1 MCHLFKSFLGI
12 FGFVVGDES
21 VALGPTGFL
30 INQETTFSNSVTTG
44 FKRQGNF

>member
-1 MCHLFKSFLGI
+1 MFHLFQSFLGV

-30 INQETTFSNSVTTG
+30 INQETTFSNGEMTG
-44 FKRQGNF
+44 F